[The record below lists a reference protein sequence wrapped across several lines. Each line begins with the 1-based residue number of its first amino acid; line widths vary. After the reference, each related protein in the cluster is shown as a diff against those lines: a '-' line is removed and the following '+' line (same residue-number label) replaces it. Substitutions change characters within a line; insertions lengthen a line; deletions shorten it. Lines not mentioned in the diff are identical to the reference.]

1 MAAGNH
7 HGRSTG
13 QVGVIVIGYNDAR
26 HIGQAVRSALRQGPA
41 VAEILVID
49 DASTDD
55 TAAVVAEIARRQPR
69 VRVVRRPVNSG
80 GCGTPRNDG
89 LREATAPY
97 VMFLD
102 SDDELPPG
110 AIDAL
115 LTAAVRHRAPV
126 VAGACLRRELPERR
140 DTPWQHEL
148 YRRAAVLES
157 PAELPRL
164 VRDTLCV
171 NKLYSRA
178 FLSKHGVTF
187 PDGAFRYEDF
197 VFTARLLAASPR
209 IALIP
214 DPVYLW
220 HVRRSAAHLS
230 ISLARSSVD
239 NWLSRLEAHRSA
251 VEVFENAG
259 QKHMA
264 HAARAKFL
272 DHDLR
277 MYVRELGT
285 HHNDH
290 HVEWWRHTRE
300 HLASFDESDLRAAGA
315 PARWLA
321 RVVTGTD
328 RPRDLTRLI
337 ALGNHPA
344 RLLPPYA
351 CVDGRPVWAAELPEI
366 VLDRIESEPLSRLP
380 VSIDAEPHIRVRP
393 GHLRITVHELYGRLA
408 AADPKSLD
416 IELRRRSDGRVGL
429 TRSTP
434 LNARQGLEGPSWTA
448 QILLSGLDMLAG
460 RQAYGLD
467 VWDVWARVRCAD
479 GSSLYTTVRATGSGL
494 RRTVV
499 PDRRHGVM
507 LIQSYATSGGS
518 LALRIAPGPGAAAVV
533 VTRRLRRLMSR
544 ALSIGAPQ

>member
-1 MAAGNH
+1 MGAGNH
-7 HGRSTG
+7 HRQPTG

-26 HIGQAVRSALRQGPA
+26 HIAQAVLSALRQGPS
-41 VAEILVID
+41 VAEVLVID

-55 TAAVVAEIARRQPR
+55 TAVVVAEIARRHPR
-69 VRVVRRPVNSG
+69 VRVVRRAVNSG

-89 LREATAPY
+89 LREAAAPY

-148 YRRAAVLES
+148 YRRAAVIES
-157 PAELPRL
+157 PAALPRL

-171 NKLYSRA
+171 NKLYSRV
-178 FLSKHGVTF
+178 FLSQNGVSF
-187 PDGAFRYEDF
+187 PEGAFHYEDF

-209 IALIP
+209 VALIP
-214 DPVYLW
+214 DTVYLW
-220 HVRRSAAHLS
+220 HVRRAAAHLS

-239 NWLSRLEAHRSA
+239 NWLSRLRAHRSA
-251 VEVFENAG
+251 VEVFEQAG

-264 HAARAKFL
+264 HAARVKFL

-285 HHNDH
+285 HDH
-290 HVEWWRHTRE
+290 DHRAEWWRHTRE
-300 HLASFDESDLRAAGA
+300 HLKSFTESDLRAAGA

-328 RPRDLTRLI
+328 RPRDLARLV
-337 ALGNHPA
+337 ALGDHPA

-351 CVDGRPVWAAELPEI
+351 RVDGRPVWAAELPEI
-366 VLDRIESEPLSRLP
+366 VLDRIESEPLNRLP
-380 VSIDAEPHIRVRP
+380 VSIDAEPHIRARP
-393 GHLRITVHELYGRLA
+393 GHLRIKVHELYGRLA

-416 IELRRRSDGRVGL
+416 VELRRRSDGHVGL
-429 TRSTP
+429 TRSTL
-434 LNARQGLEGPSWTA
+434 LNAQQGPEGSSWTA
-448 QILLSGLDMLAG
+448 EILLNGLDMLAG
-460 RQAYGLD
+460 RQAYKLD

-479 GSSLYTTVRATGSGL
+479 GSSLYTSVRATGSGL
-494 RRTVV
+494 RRSVV

-507 LIQSYATSGGS
+507 LIQPYATAGGS
-518 LALRIAPGPGAAAVV
+518 LALRVAPGPAAAAVL
-533 VTRRLRRLMSR
+533 VTRRLRRLMIR
-544 ALSIGAPQ
+544 ALPQR